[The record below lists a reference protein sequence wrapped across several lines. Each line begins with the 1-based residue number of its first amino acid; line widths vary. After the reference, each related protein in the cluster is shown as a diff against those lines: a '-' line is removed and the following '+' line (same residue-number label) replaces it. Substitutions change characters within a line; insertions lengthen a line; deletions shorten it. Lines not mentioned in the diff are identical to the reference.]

1 MRDRKIITF
10 LVIIFFLN
18 FQPASSSPLVDG
30 PIPNN
35 VTSIDVELAQ
45 SIEGSDNVVP
55 ITQLW
60 STDTIGQGFQ
70 GRFIKLPLTKNSSG
84 IWETEITWANDLP
97 DQLRML
103 FSSGTTTDRN
113 DLAYWSINPEY
124 KDYRIQL
131 IDPNMCTPRI
141 TTSASTLV
149 VKANGPVSTTN
160 WKLNITGMLETP
172 ISLSEISS
180 ENVGTDWNVTFTLP
194 SLQVGLYDLT
204 LYTTHGGKVRSDFE
218 PHSLRIEP
226 SIPTDYTIVIFGDQ
240 EIDPSGGRGAFN
252 LNQIMSDISIV
263 NPLFTVNLGSISSS
277 GDEPTFRL
285 YRDYLQ
291 EFLSVP
297 QYMATGH
304 RERFEGSEGAWPHW
318 GMGMGA
324 FERIVGPRHRD
335 WWIGDHFYTSI
346 YPGDHRPD
354 VSEIAFLDSS
364 LGSGSSA
371 NMKTIFLH
379 DPIKDAWEP
388 TAPSYIPT
396 QMFEQC
402 IRIDQAEAI
411 LDHMTT
417 HAVDYYVHSSIGIDG
432 SDIFQGV
439 QYISVTSAPHGFSL
453 IKVSNDAFDSWGN
466 GTGDGTY
473 PLGKLAITYK
483 DGAEEVESDGT
494 HSTLVGRLTNDHS
507 EAFTNAKISFK
518 MPNGD
523 YDCTGGIIENQYRK
537 DGYTYVN
544 VLVNVPASGFVE
556 ATVEPSAAGS
566 SIKTKLAVTNP
577 SQAVKVI
584 NKVSSVKSDRA
595 GWTPL
600 NPSVGDVVT
609 IWYVPVEAETTTTE
623 TTTTS
628 SASIY
633 LVSIILGV
641 VLLINVRKRK

>member
-1 MRDRKIITF
+1 
-10 LVIIFFLN
+10 
-18 FQPASSSPLVDG
+18 VDG
-30 PIPNN
+30 PIPDN
-35 VTSIDVELAQ
+35 VTSINVELAQ
-45 SIEGSDNVVP
+45 MIAGSDNAVP
-55 ITQLW
+55 ITQKW
-60 STDTIGQGFQ
+60 STDSIGQGFQ
-70 GRFIKLPLTKNSSG
+70 GRFIRLPMTKNSSG

-97 DQLRML
+97 DQMRML
-103 FSSGTTTDRN
+103 FSSGTVNDRN
-113 DLAYWSINPEY
+113 DGNSYWSIDPEY
-124 KDYRIQL
+124 KDFRIEL
-131 IDPNMCTPRI
+131 IDPNMCTPSI
-141 TTSASTLV
+141 TTSGSTLIVTSKGPAST
-149 VKANGPVSTTN
+149 TD

-204 LYTTHGGKVRSDFE
+204 LYATHGGKVRSDFE

-226 SIPTDYTIVIFGDQ
+226 SIPTAYTIAIFGDQ
-240 EIDPSGGRGAFN
+240 EIDSSGARGAFD
-252 LNQIMSDISIV
+252 LSQIMSDISIV
-263 NPLFTVNLGSISSS
+263 NPLFTVNLGSLSLW

-304 RERFEGSEGAWPHW
+304 RERFEGSEGDWPNW

-335 WWIGDHFYTSI
+335 WWVGDHFFTSI

-354 VSEIAFLDSS
+354 DSEIAFLDSS
-364 LGSGSSA
+364 LSSGSSA

-379 DPIKDAWEP
+379 DPIKHAWDPEG
-388 TAPSYIPT
+388 PSYIPT

-402 IRIDQAEAI
+402 IRLQPAEDI
-411 LDHMTT
+411 LGLMESNS
-417 HAVDYYVHSSIGIDG
+417 VDYYVHSSIGIDG
-432 SDIFQGV
+432 SAVYQGV
-439 QYISVTSAPHGFSL
+439 QHISVTSAGHGFSL
-453 IKVSNDAFDSWGN
+453 IKVSNDGFDSWGN
-466 GTGDGTY
+466 GTGDGTF
-473 PLGKLAITYK
+473 PLGKLQITYN
-483 DGAEEVESDGT
+483 DGATDVDNDGT
-494 HSTLVGRLTNDHS
+494 HSTLIGKLTNDHS
-507 EAFTNAKISFK
+507 EAFTDAKISFK

-544 VLVNVPASGFVE
+544 VLVDVPASGFVE
-556 ATVEPSAAGS
+556 ATVEPAAAGVPIRTK
-566 SIKTKLAVTNP
+566 SIASNP
-577 SQAVKVI
+577 NPDVSVI
-584 NKVSSVKSDRA
+584 GKISSVKSDRA

-600 NPSVGDVVT
+600 NPSVGDIVT
-609 IWYVPVEAETTTTE
+609 IWYVPVEAETTTTTE

-628 SASIY
+628 SASLN

-641 VLLINVRKRK
+641 VLLTQVRKRK